1 MLRFRQLAPHF
12 PALVIDAASACV
24 QVGVL
29 RADGTAAWH
38 ADTAE
43 SGVAVFRGVER
54 LGVDPLAVAAFV
66 FCDGPGSVLGI
77 RTAAMALRTWHVL
90 KPRPL
95 FAYCSLAVVAHA
107 LGRPELG
114 VIADARRETWHH
126 YQLGHGLRRLPTAG
140 LTGELVLPE
149 PFRHWSALPAGARLT
164 QVPYVLAD
172 LLPKVW
178 DVDLLR
184 ETDAPDAFL
193 HEEPQYAKWTPQVH
207 QAPAS

>member
-1 MLRFRQLAPHF
+1 MARKPVNDGFCALARGKRGPFRRDRMLRFRQLAPHF

-95 FAYCSLAVVAHA
+95 FAYSSLADRKSVV
-107 LGRPELG
+107 
-114 VIADARRETWHH
+114 
-126 YQLGHGLRRLPTAG
+126 
-140 LTGELVLPE
+140 
-149 PFRHWSALPAGARLT
+149 
-164 QVPYVLAD
+164 
-172 LLPKVW
+172 
-178 DVDLLR
+178 
-184 ETDAPDAFL
+184 
-193 HEEPQYAKWTPQVH
+193 
-207 QAPAS
+207 